1 MRQLLRKFLASYA
14 AWSGLS
20 LSIVAQ
26 GIKKQTVIAK
36 QTALGVPKT
45 GAGGQILRRETSVF
59 SLTKGTFESD
69 EIVSHQQSTGSRH
82 GLQACTGKITGLMSP
97 GTYKLLMASSMRKD
111 FVA

>member
-20 LSIVAQ
+20 Q
-26 GIKKQTVIAK
+26 GIKQQTVIAK
-36 QTALGVPKT
+36 QSGLGVPAT
-45 GAGGQILRRETSVF
+45 GAGGQILRRETSVS

-82 GLQACTGKITGLMSP
+82 GLQACTSKLTGLLSP
-97 GTYKLLMASSMRKD
+97 ATYKLYMAAAMRKN
-111 FVA
+111 F